1 MIYFILGWFDTTVKE
16 DESLF
21 FSQIKDNDSNLQVKN
36 HALILTVINYNLHGQ
51 IHLTIKISNN
61 FSYILKTMGNVIGL
75 KDIRVPNKIISVSS
89 LLETITLINSS
100 SFCCGNEDS
109 RFFPL
114 QAERHGKFNDAS
126 GIIILANCMINFSC
140 KLFSIV
146 GRFNDCYV

>member
-1 MIYFILGWFDTTVKE
+1 MIYFILRWFVTTVKE
-16 DESLF
+16 DESL
-21 FSQIKDNDSNLQVKN
+21 FSQIKDNDSNLQVKH

-51 IHLTIKISNN
+51 IHLTIEISNN
-61 FSYILKTMGNVIGL
+61 FSNILKTMGNVISL

-89 LLETITLINSS
+89 LLETVTSIKSS
-100 SFCCGNEDS
+100 LFCFGNEDS

-140 KLFSIV
+140 K
-146 GRFNDCYV
+146 